1 MKICEM
7 QLCTGCLACATACKS
22 GSIELGCDGIGHVMP
37 KVNTKSCVGCG
48 ECLKACPARCAP
60 VFNSPVRVCAG
71 FSTDREDRRT
81 SASGGAAS
89 VFARRILSE
98 GGAAFGAVVGDDF
111 RLRHTLLESAEDV
124 RKAKGSKYLQSDT
137 SDSFSL
143 AAEQLEKGRTV
154 IYFGTPCQ
162 IAGLKNA
169 LGKSYDSLITVDLI
183 CHGVAPQ
190 KLFMEHVKALLGK
203 DRLDRHT
210 YAFKNAEGAYLEIFD
225 PDGIMVYGGT
235 FYKDSYYLGF
245 DKNLF
250 LRESCYVCPYA
261 RSARVGDLSL
271 GDFHGIGGPVEFGYD
286 VKGGVSLILV
296 NTQKGESLVKR
307 CGGELILEDKTLEE
321 AKMRNPQLTLPSVRH
336 KKNKKF
342 KALYGR
348 LGFHRSAAA
357 CLKGDTLKYMLL
369 NALQKAPVV
378 SRAIAALYDVRRWL
392 KTKRVAGRRSA

>member
-7 QLCTGCLACATACKS
+7 QFCTGCLACMTACKS
-22 GSIELGCDGIGHVMP
+22 NCIEAGYDSIGHVMP
-37 KVNTKSCVGCG
+37 KVNTKSCTGCG
-48 ECLKACPARCAP
+48 ECLKVCPARRTP

-71 FSTDREDRRT
+71 FSADGEDRKT

-111 RLRHTLLESAEDV
+111 CLRQTLLESAEDV

-137 SDSFSL
+137 ADSFSL

-162 IAGLKNA
+162 IAGFKNA
-169 LGKSYDSLITVDLI
+169 LGKPYESLITVDLI

-190 KLFMEHVKALLGK
+190 KLFTEHVKALLGK
-203 DRLDRHT
+203 DRQERHT
-210 YAFKNAEGAYLEIFD
+210 YTFKNAEGANLEIFA
-225 PDGIMVYGGT
+225 PDGNRVYAGA
-235 FYKDSYYLGF
+235 FYRDSYYLGF

-261 RSARVGDLSL
+261 NSARVGDLSL
-271 GDFHGIGGPVEFGYD
+271 GDFHGIGGPVEFCYD
-286 VKGGVSLILV
+286 VKSGVSLILV
-296 NTQKGESLVKR
+296 NTQKGESLLKR
-307 CGGELILEDKTLEE
+307 CRGELILEDKTLEE
-321 AKMRNPQLTLPSVRH
+321 AKMRNPQLTSPSLRH
-336 KKNKKF
+336 KNSKKF

-348 LGFHRSAAA
+348 LGFERSAAA
-357 CLKGDTLKYMLL
+357 CLRFDRFKYRLL
-369 NALQKAPVV
+369 NILQKTPVV
-378 SRAIAALYDVRRWL
+378 SKVISALYDVRRKL
-392 KTKRVAGRRSA
+392 KTKLTDGRRSA